1 MYVQPVTDTEW
12 GVAHG
17 VRPADVAA
25 ALKRATAA
33 GQPVKAVLV
42 VSPTYYGYVSDIEG
56 AHDCFKRSSLGCKDY
71 VAMT

>member
-1 MYVQPVTDTEW
+1 MQPLTDTKW

-17 VRPADVAA
+17 VRPADMAA
-25 ALKRATAA
+25 ALQRAAAA

-56 AHDCFKRSSLGCKDY
+56 AHDCFRRSSLGYKDCA
-71 VAMT
+71 AMT